1 MDASAKDKRVK
12 EHFTKKQNMLKSNFI
27 MLLNWDK
34 TAFVRNLQETNAF
47 VCFRVASTEL
57 GNLMYL

>member
-12 EHFTKKQNMLKSNFI
+12 EHFTKKQNM
-27 MLLNWDK
+27 DK